1 MLCTNS
7 MPQFFALRLPLLLLA
22 EGGKEEEDSCKYSIS
37 AYAEVLTK
45 SHSSSEG
52 PDTPLFLILP
62 RYPPRGIFFLSQLSV
77 PRELRVLFLS
87 PLVFIAKEKNL
98 TPVAQSGSRCW
109 DSPSPPGR
117 RRSPGV
123 GSGGAGGALWRRPR
137 PGRLGTGRGS
147 LGEGSGPR
155 WAPRRPAGWV
165 RGSRTT

>member
-1 MLCTNS
+1 

-45 SHSSSEG
+45 SHSSSRALI
-52 PDTPLFLILP
+52 PLSFLFYHVILH
-62 RYPPRGIFFLSQLSV
+62 GVFFFLSQLSV
-77 PRELRVLFLS
+77 PRELRVLFSS

-109 DSPSPPGR
+109 QSPSPPGR

-137 PGRLGTGRGS
+137 PDRLGTGRGS